1 MILVTPV
8 LACPAGTNCGK
19 ASANCPNC
27 VNNIENLSNI
37 TKLNSATVEKDMQ
50 TILQSNDVKRL
61 ITRLNSEGYK
71 LNQTD
76 AEGLSSTVI
85 DTYYEAVALPFV
97 STDNSD
103 GAIVAILTNNKIVKV
118 QATIVH
124 RDKDQFPTSVEI
136 LTVNGNAIET
146 ESATI
151 DSRAKTS
158 MASMVSIASTSP
170 LSYLDQA
177 TSGGLI
183 SCSTCKSLYN
193 TACAV
198 GCGLGMWAICGLL
211 GLTTGAGGAACT
223 VAATLLCAGIQQY
236 GCEPYGDEAAC
247 IVAGYC

>member
-19 ASANCPNC
+19 TSANCPNC
-27 VNNIENLSNI
+27 VNNIGNLSNI
-37 TKLNSATVEKDMQ
+37 TKLNSETVDKNVQ

-61 ITRLNSEGYK
+61 IIKLNSEGYK
-71 LNQTD
+71 LNQTG

-85 DTYYEAVALPFV
+85 DTYYEAVALPFA

-124 RDKDQFPTSVEI
+124 RDKDQFPTSVKI

-151 DSRAKTS
+151 DSGAKAY
-158 MASMVSIASTSP
+158 MASVVSIASTSP
-170 LSYLDQA
+170 LSHLDQA
-177 TSGGLI
+177 TSSLI

-193 TACAV
+193 LACAV
-198 GCGLGMWAICGLL
+198 GCSLGMYAICGLL
-211 GLTTGAGGAACT
+211 GLTTGAGGAACV

-236 GCEPYGDEAAC
+236 GCDPYGAQAAC
-247 IVAGYC
+247 VVAGYC